1 MIRVTVSP
9 REGDNLYQLLTR
21 KELELRKKK
30 QGTLHRAG
38 AKKAGVENW
47 KHSTYFGR
55 IKLQRCIG
63 GTLAAIVQSKAP
75 DAEWQL
81 LASFIGFLDRHFREQ
96 IASVTIS
103 YDTSG
108 D

>member
-9 REGDNLYQLLTR
+9 REGDNLYRLLTR
-21 KELELRKKK
+21 KEIALRKKN
-30 QGTLHRAG
+30 QGTLHRTG
-38 AKKAGVENW
+38 GKKAGIEKW
-47 KHSTYFGR
+47 KHSTYAGR
-55 IKLQRCIG
+55 IGLQRCIG
-63 GTLAAIVQSKAP
+63 GTLAATVQSKAP

-81 LASFIGFLDRHFREQ
+81 LTSLIGFLDRHFRDQ

>member
-9 REGDNLYQLLTR
+9 REGDNLYRLLTH
-21 KELELRKKK
+21 KEIELRKKN
-30 QGTLHRAG
+30 QGTLHRIG
-38 AKKAGVENW
+38 GRKAGVEKW
-47 KHSTYFGR
+47 RHSTYAGR

-81 LASFIGFLDRHFREQ
+81 LTSLIGFLDRHFREQ
-96 IASVTIS
+96 ISSVTIS
-103 YDTSG
+103 YDTTG
-108 D
+108 E